1 MLLSIHIHVCVH
13 YLECIYTTSSIGHF
27 LWQMSMCPLILYRQW
42 SLTPCLVAGK
52 CWDGWKKE
60 RGREGE
66 RERGRGSKKAR
77 VRRKERDWSWSHG
90 GIFCLHSFNL
100 TVRATYTGRGL
111 SGTIGGSAMS
121 RPETGLTSLSLF
133 SFFPD
138 ISYNITENIA
148 GSSSRRLTVGDERSV
163 ATTRTLRFSNQQT
176 AIDTV
181 TVYAD
186 VSGC

>member
-1 MLLSIHIHVCVH
+1 
-13 YLECIYTTSSIGHF
+13 
-27 LWQMSMCPLILYRQW
+27 
-42 SLTPCLVAGK
+42 
-52 CWDGWKKE
+52 
-60 RGREGE
+60 
-66 RERGRGSKKAR
+66 
-77 VRRKERDWSWSHG
+77 
-90 GIFCLHSFNL
+90 
-100 TVRATYTGRGL
+100 
-111 SGTIGGSAMS
+111 MS